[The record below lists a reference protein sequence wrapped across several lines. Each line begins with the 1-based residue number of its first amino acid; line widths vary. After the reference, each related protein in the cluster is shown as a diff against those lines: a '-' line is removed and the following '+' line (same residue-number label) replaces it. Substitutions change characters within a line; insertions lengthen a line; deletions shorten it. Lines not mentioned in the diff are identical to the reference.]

1 MKNLFDVT
9 GKTVLITGASRG
21 IGKSLA
27 LGFRD
32 AGAIVYGT
40 GTSEKSID
48 WMEKETINGRVLNFM
63 ENTSSKELFSE
74 IKSNHKKLDVLINN
88 AGISSHTPASM
99 MKEEEMDR
107 IISINFKAVFQLC
120 QEYYRSHKHIGGN
133 IINISS
139 VLGMTGFTLA
149 SVYSGTKGAVI
160 QLTKALVA
168 EWGDRF
174 KINSLCPGFIETE
187 MTENI
192 QGKGE
197 LMDQFYSKIPLK
209 RMGKPEELLGA
220 AIFLASDASSYI
232 TASTLVVDGG
242 MTGTV

>member
-9 GKTVLITGASRG
+9 GKTVLITGSSRG

-27 LGFRD
+27 LGFKE

-40 GTSEKSID
+40 GTKESSIE
-48 WMEKETINGRVLNFM
+48 WMKKAGIEGRVNDI
-63 ENTSSKELFSE
+63 TGDDRIKDVISE
-74 IKSNHKKLDVLINN
+74 IKTKHGKLDVLINN

-99 MKEEEMDR
+99 MKEEEAQN
-107 IISINFKAVFQLC
+107 IIEINFKGVFRAC
-120 QEYYRSHKHIGGN
+120 QAYYKTHKHQGGT

-139 VLGMTGFTLA
+139 VLGLTGFTLA

-168 EWGDRF
+168 EWGDAF
-174 KINSLCPGFIETE
+174 KVNAICPGFIETE
-187 MTENI
+187 MTGNM
-192 QGKGE
+192 QAKGN
-197 LMDQFYSKIPLK
+197 LMEAFNSKIPLK

-220 AIFLASDASSYI
+220 AIYLASDASSYM
-232 TASTLVVDGG
+232 TAQVIVVDGG